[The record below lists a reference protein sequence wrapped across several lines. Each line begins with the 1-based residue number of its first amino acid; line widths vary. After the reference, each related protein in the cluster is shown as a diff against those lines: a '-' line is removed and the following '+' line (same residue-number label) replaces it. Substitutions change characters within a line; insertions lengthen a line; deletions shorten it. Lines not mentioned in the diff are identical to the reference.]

1 MMNSSDVF
9 TNLFYDFVST
19 NEKHQKTTANIK
31 EVGTVKSQFKKLQ
44 FKKKSRFKKDCPFI
58 NRAHNM
64 LFSDE
69 KETNYHN
76 CFWFFLQRSGSALAA
91 APGTLEEK
99 LKELEK
105 SKDYSTGLNNLVADN
120 VDLPKNST
128 VKLG

>member
-1 MMNSSDVF
+1 M
-9 TNLFYDFVST
+9 
-19 NEKHQKTTANIK
+19 
-31 EVGTVKSQFKKLQ
+31 
-44 FKKKSRFKKDCPFI
+44 
-58 NRAHNM
+58 
-64 LFSDE
+64 
-69 KETNYHN
+69 
-76 CFWFFLQRSGSALAA
+76 QRSGSALAA

>member
-1 MMNSSDVF
+1 MK
-9 TNLFYDFVST
+9 
-19 NEKHQKTTANIK
+19 EKGGTPSFCFPFKIPDDPTATIIHRWKRN
-31 EVGTVKSQFKKLQ
+31 KLS
-44 FKKKSRFKKDCPFI
+44 FF
-58 NRAHNM
+58 
-64 LFSDE
+64 FS
-69 KETNYHN
+69 
-76 CFWFFLQRSGSALAA
+76 FLQRSGSALAA

>member
-1 MMNSSDVF
+1 
-9 TNLFYDFVST
+9 
-19 NEKHQKTTANIK
+19 
-31 EVGTVKSQFKKLQ
+31 
-44 FKKKSRFKKDCPFI
+44 
-58 NRAHNM
+58 M

-69 KETNYHN
+69 NEANYHN
-76 CFWFFLQRSGSALAA
+76 FFCFVFLQRSGSALAA

>member
-1 MMNSSDVF
+1 MAP
-9 TNLFYDFVST
+9 Y
-19 NEKHQKTTANIK
+19 H
-31 EVGTVKSQFKKLQ
+31 
-44 FKKKSRFKKDCPFI
+44 DCF
-58 NRAHNM
+58 
-64 LFSDE
+64 
-69 KETNYHN
+69 
-76 CFWFFLQRSGSALAA
+76 CFLQRSGSALAA

>member
-1 MMNSSDVF
+1 MI
-9 TNLFYDFVST
+9 L
-19 NEKHQKTTANIK
+19 KHR
-31 EVGTVKSQFKKLQ
+31 
-44 FKKKSRFKKDCPFI
+44 KKKS
-58 NRAHNM
+58 
-64 LFSDE
+64 
-69 KETNYHN
+69 NYHI
-76 CFWFFLQRSGSALAA
+76 FFSFLQRSGSALAA

>member
-1 MMNSSDVF
+1 MGSEED
-9 TNLFYDFVST
+9 
-19 NEKHQKTTANIK
+19 EI
-31 EVGTVKSQFKKLQ
+31 
-44 FKKKSRFKKDCPFI
+44 KSRQGSINFI
-58 NRAHNM
+58 NRARKM

-76 CFWFFLQRSGSALAA
+76 RFCLLQRSGSALAA